1 MPIELLVV
9 RSGSTD
15 PYPNLA
21 VERVLLEGVRPG
33 TCVLYLWQNA
43 RTVVIGRNQ
52 SAADEVRL
60 DELAACGG
68 RLARRLTGGGAVYHD
83 LGNLNFTFLA
93 QRDDYD
99 EDVQTDVI
107 LAAVRSLGVD
117 AERTGR
123 NDLVADGRKFS
134 GHAYRRGAGGCCHHG
149 TLMVDVDTSQMTR
162 FLTPPA
168 GKLAARGVASVRSRV
183 VNLSELSP
191 QVTVESLADALVA
204 SFEDAYGTRAAELQV
219 DGSSAGGSLA
229 GGSLVADSPGGG
241 SPAGD
246 SLAGGTLTC
255 GFPAGD
261 SLAGDTLTCG
271 FPAEGFDWSLVGA
284 YERDFASESWLF
296 FRRHLAS
303 SPGGGEPTGGEPTDG
318 ETAGGEEPAGG
329 EPAGEGSL
337 TVGGP
342 RTSSARFS
350 WGGVTLRWR
359 ETAVPSAPSA
369 PAAGPA
375 ASAVP
380 GVPCITG
387 LELDSDG
394 LEADFLAS
402 VPAWLEGCPA
412 TAESVGHVLASH
424 AATPLQRDV
433 AAAIASLL

>member
-162 FLTPPA
+162 FLTPSA

-191 QVTVESLADALVA
+191 EVTVESLADALVA

-219 DGSSAGGSLA
+219 GGPAA
-229 GGSLVADSPGGG
+229 GGSLVADSPGG
-241 SPAGD
+241 
-246 SLAGGTLTC
+246 

-284 YERDFASESWLF
+284 YERDFASESWRF
-296 FRRHLAS
+296 SRRHLAS
-303 SPGGGEPTGGEPTDG
+303 PPR
-318 ETAGGEEPAGG
+318 GG
-329 EPAGEGSL
+329 EPAGEGSRA
-337 TVGGP
+337 VGGP

-359 ETAVPSAPSA
+359 EA
-369 PAAGPA
+369 A
-375 ASAVP
+375 ASGAAEPATAP
-380 GVPCITG
+380 GALGAAASHETAAPDALCITG

-412 TAESVGHVLASH
+412 TAESVGRVLASH
-424 AATPLQRDV
+424 AATPSQRDV